1 MAPFKSL
8 LKSFKLPELKSGP
21 FSKKHVVIAKDII
34 HNKYVLYFVFVVALV
49 QLLFSVVQ
57 QDFLYCT
64 LFILIGFLV
73 AFFNKNMIVILV
85 ITMTVATVVRAII
98 SGSGLKV
105 EGFKE
110 GASDKD
116 LSDKESSSNNESSSD
131 KDLSDKDSSSNN
143 ESSSDKESSD
153 NGLSDNKS
161 SSNKGSSDN
170 TTASSGNKGTGV
182 KSSTEPSI
190 KETKKELLTN
200 MKSDAVEL
208 MSVQKDIING
218 FQTIEPHM
226 NRAESLIGSIQ
237 ETAKTIQ
244 GMRGRS

>member
-1 MAPFKSL
+1 MA
-8 LKSFKLPELKSGP
+8 SFKLFNP
-21 FSKKHVVIAKDII
+21 AKRSEIVKNVL
-34 HNKYVLYFVFVVALV
+34 HNKYVLYFVFVVALMN
-49 QLLFSVVQ
+49 LLFSVVQ

-73 AFFNKNMIVILV
+73 AFFNKNMIVVLV
-85 ITMTVATVVRAII
+85 LTMSVATVLRTII

-110 GASDKD
+110 GAETNEEDSESDKKE
-116 LSDKESSSNNESSSD
+116 SDKKEKVSESD
-131 KDLSDKDSSSNN
+131 KKGSDKKEMAS
-143 ESSSDKESSD
+143 ESDK
-153 NGLSDNKS
+153 
-161 SSNKGSSDN
+161 N
-170 TTASSGNKGTGV
+170 TTTTKTD
-182 KSSTEPSI
+182 
-190 KETKKELLTN
+190 KETKLQLMN
-200 MKSDAVEL
+200 DMKQDAVTL

-244 GMRGRS
+244 GMRGRT